1 MAGRTAQ
8 RPAQRPAGRGY
19 TLIELIIVVA
29 VIGLVAAAA
38 IPTLNSV
45 SGANARAAAGELAG
59 AMRYL
64 FETAALRRET
74 CRLALDIDG
83 NSWWAECTKDR
94 YTVSR
99 EKQSAMWRDDE
110 DELADRFPDERD
122 ADRRRLLAGAKFGQF
137 NDRLARKRSLPG
149 SVHFSEVWAE
159 HQREPFDKGMAYVYF
174 FPQGRTEQAR
184 VPVRDGDTVYSTV
197 LQPFTGRAR
206 VVVGLPEVPRS

>member
-1 MAGRTAQ
+1 MAPGRTA
-8 RPAQRPAGRGY
+8 RPVPRGY

-38 IPTLNSV
+38 LPTLNSV
-45 SGANARAAAGELAG
+45 TGANARAAAGELAG

-83 NSWWAECTKDR
+83 GSWWAECTKDR
-94 YTVSR
+94 YTVSA
-99 EKQSAMWRDDE
+99 EKQAAGWRE
-110 DELADRFPDERD
+110 EEEELADRFPDERD
-122 ADRRRLLAGAKFGQF
+122 AERRRLLARAKFGQF
-137 NDRLARKRSLPG
+137 NDRLAKKRTLPG
-149 SVHFSEVWAE
+149 AVRFSEVWSE

-174 FPQGRTEQAR
+174 FPQGRTEEAR

-197 LQPFTGRAR
+197 LQAYTGRAR